1 MCFHCFVLFKI
12 GSYTTPH
19 EKEISGMYVRKSD
32 NKQFSIEID
41 KSLTEKEIY
50 IFLRE
55 FATVSKDGT
64 FFI

>member
-1 MCFHCFVLFKI
+1 
-12 GSYTTPH
+12 
-19 EKEISGMYVRKSD
+19 MYVRKSD

-50 IFLRE
+50 FFLRE